1 MVKINEYPVKENEA
15 AIVLDERKDGWKKLA
30 QLRALLEDRYNF
42 YIETDGVGNIFVHLA
57 DNNCDE
63 MGSERYKWV
72 SAEEDDFLE
81 GNREEE
87 QANKDEATT
96 NDLDHWEED
105 EDATTIYPDYYDD
118 DAIYWDKD
126 AVASACCPDRD
137 DVEYAQ
143 DEMSRDVYKF

>member
-57 DNNCDE
+57 ENNCDE

-87 QANKDEATT
+87 QEQQKTDDYEEAKATAYCPERDGEDEAYEKS
-96 NDLDHWEED
+96 LSH
-105 EDATTIYPDYYDD
+105 
-118 DAIYWDKD
+118 
-126 AVASACCPDRD
+126 
-137 DVEYAQ
+137 
-143 DEMSRDVYKF
+143 

>member
-87 QANKDEATT
+87 QANKNDPEPENDREAEAYEKS
-96 NDLDHWEED
+96 L
-105 EDATTIYPDYYDD
+105 
-118 DAIYWDKD
+118 
-126 AVASACCPDRD
+126 
-137 DVEYAQ
+137 
-143 DEMSRDVYKF
+143 SR

>member
-87 QANKDEATT
+87 QEQQKTDDYEEAKATAYCTDRDREAT
-96 NDLDHWEED
+96 ED
-105 EDATTIYPDYYDD
+105 EKSSDHYLI
-118 DAIYWDKD
+118 
-126 AVASACCPDRD
+126 
-137 DVEYAQ
+137 
-143 DEMSRDVYKF
+143 

>member
-87 QANKDEATT
+87 QEQQKTNDYEEAKATAYCPERDREDEAYEKS
-96 NDLDHWEED
+96 LGH
-105 EDATTIYPDYYDD
+105 
-118 DAIYWDKD
+118 
-126 AVASACCPDRD
+126 
-137 DVEYAQ
+137 
-143 DEMSRDVYKF
+143 

>member
-1 MVKINEYPVKENEA
+1 MVKINEYPIKENEA

-81 GNREEE
+81 GNRIEE
-87 QANKDEATT
+87 QKNEATT
-96 NDLDHWEED
+96 HDL
-105 EDATTIYPDYYDD
+105 TNCC
-118 DAIYWDKD
+118 DKD

-137 DVEYAQ
+137 DIEYEQ
-143 DEMSRDVYKF
+143 DETIRDVYEF

>member
-30 QLRALLEDRYNF
+30 QLRSLLEDRYNF

-81 GNREEE
+81 GNRAEEE
-87 QANKDEATT
+87 QAQAQAQEAATH
-96 NDLDHWEED
+96 DLDNG
-105 EDATTIYPDYYDD
+105 T
-118 DAIYWDKD
+118 KD
-126 AVASACCPDRD
+126 AVANACCPDRD
-137 DVEYAQ
+137 DIEYEQ
-143 DEMSRDVYKF
+143 DETIRDVYEW

>member
-87 QANKDEATT
+87 QEAAT
-96 NDLDHWEED
+96 NPDLTDN
-105 EDATTIYPDYYDD
+105 
-118 DAIYWDKD
+118 
-126 AVASACCPDRD
+126 
-137 DVEYAQ
+137 
-143 DEMSRDVYKF
+143 

>member
-87 QANKDEATT
+87 QKNEAAIT
-96 NDLDHWEED
+96 NDLDR
-105 EDATTIYPDYYDD
+105 
-118 DAIYWDKD
+118 WDKD
-126 AVASACCPDRD
+126 AAVASAYCPDRD

-143 DEMSRDVYKF
+143 DEMSRDVYE

>member
-87 QANKDEATT
+87 QKNEATT
-96 NDLDHWEED
+96 NDLDLW
-105 EDATTIYPDYYDD
+105 Y
-118 DAIYWDKD
+118 KD
-126 AVASACCPDRD
+126 AVASAYRPDRD

-143 DEMSRDVYKF
+143 DEMMITIE

>member
-15 AIVLDERKDGWKKLA
+15 AIVLDERKDGWKKLS

-87 QANKDEATT
+87 QEQQKTDDYEEAK
-96 NDLDHWEED
+96 
-105 EDATTIYPDYYDD
+105 ATAY
-118 DAIYWDKD
+118 
-126 AVASACCPDRD
+126 CRPDRD
-137 DVEYAQ
+137 REAIE
-143 DEMSRDVYKF
+143 DEKSSDHYLI